1 MNNRKTV
8 MVILSV
14 VLGIAAVITLV
25 MSLSKDRATDK
36 SKEIIA
42 RINNDRAVVN
52 NQENDS
58 LESMQVAITFDD
70 GPSTVYTEILLDG
83 LKERGVKGCV
93 LLILW
98 Y

>member
-1 MNNRKTV
+1 MNKIKKV

-42 RINNDRAVVN
+42 RINNDTAVVN

-58 LESMQVAITFDD
+58 DRKSTRLNSSHKVQSRM
-70 GPSTVYTEILLDG
+70 PSSA
-83 LKERGVKGCV
+83 
-93 LLILW
+93 
-98 Y
+98 